1 MAYTL
6 DSTLGEIL
14 ADPQAV
20 KILDQY
26 MPGASQN
33 PMMAMAKGMSLKMIL
48 SMPQAAQLGLTQ
60 DKVEAMLDQVNKGAK
75 TA

>member
-1 MAYTL
+1 MAFTL

-20 KILDQY
+20 KVLDQY
-26 MPGASQN
+26 VPGASTH
-33 PMMAMAKGMSLKMIL
+33 PMIGMAKGMSQRMIV

-60 DKVEAMLDQVNKGAK
+60 AKVEEVLAQVNKGV
-75 TA
+75 